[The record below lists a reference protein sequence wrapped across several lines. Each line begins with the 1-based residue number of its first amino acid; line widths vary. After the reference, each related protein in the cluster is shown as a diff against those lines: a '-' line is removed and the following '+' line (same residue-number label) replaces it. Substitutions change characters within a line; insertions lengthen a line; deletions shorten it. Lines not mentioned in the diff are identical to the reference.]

1 MDLTQIGQRIK
12 KAREAAN
19 ITHEELA
26 QAVGCTAKHIGAI
39 ERGLKTPR
47 LDTFI
52 IIANTTGASADLLLQ
67 DLINS
72 PVDSLAGE
80 LAAAVAPLPPD
91 LQSRVLKALR
101 AFSDDVE

>member
-1 MDLTQIGQRIK
+1 MDLTLIGLRIK

-19 ITHEELA
+19 ITQEELA

-52 IIANTTGASADLLLQ
+52 IIANTVGASADMLLQ
-67 DLINS
+67 DLINC
-72 PVDSLAGE
+72 PVDELAGE
-80 LAAAVAPLPPD
+80 LAAAVAPLTPE
-91 LQSRVLKALR
+91 LQARIVKALR
-101 AFSDDVE
+101 AFSDSTD

>member
-1 MDLTQIGQRIK
+1 MDLTLIGLRIK

-19 ITHEELA
+19 ITQEELA

-52 IIANTTGASADLLLQ
+52 IIANTVGASADMLLQ

-72 PVDSLAGE
+72 PVDELAGE
-80 LAAAVAPLPPD
+80 LAAAVAPLTPE
-91 LQSRVLKALR
+91 LQARVVKALR
-101 AFSDDVE
+101 AFSDSTQ

>member
-1 MDLTQIGQRIK
+1 MDLTLIGLRIK

-19 ITHEELA
+19 ITQEELA

-52 IIANTTGASADLLLQ
+52 IIANTVGASADMLLQ
-67 DLINS
+67 DLINR
-72 PVDSLAGE
+72 PVDELAGE
-80 LAAAVAPLPPD
+80 LAAAVAPLTPE
-91 LQSRVLKALR
+91 LQARVVKALR
-101 AFSDDVE
+101 AFSDSAE